1 MKDKALLLF
10 QFGPVQGFIAQAETA
25 QDLWAGSDL
34 LSRLTEA
41 ALGALPGDAE
51 VVFPATRKGPGLPNR
66 VLAFVPRETAA
77 ETARSMAEALRAAL
91 RGMAK
96 ETLDEHPEW
105 KCGGAFLRQ
114 VEAFPQTTWAILEDP
129 SGDMGRDYEAIG
141 ERMAARRN
149 TRTFDAWP
157 EEDEGQGK
165 DILSGKEAAL
175 DVEGDRPTWFGAMNL
190 IKRFRAA
197 QATFDDPRK
206 DKDSYVAVLMMDGDK
221 MGERLSGFK
230 TVEEHRKFSERLLG
244 FAPKAEACIKE
255 TCEDKGVPI
264 YVGGDDVLAVLPAH
278 LAVACAKSLAN
289 LFKAT
294 TGKTASAGIAI
305 GHVSVPLQEL
315 VERARDAE
323 HRAKEGYG
331 RNAVALAIHK
341 RSGEI
346 QWWGSKWTY
355 EKDGKEWESC
365 GLKLFTAFAK
375 CDEKVAGRF
384 PYKLAALLRPY
395 GLKGPLPQ
403 ALDDVIL
410 AETAYTIGQTK
421 GMEGK
426 LEAEDLEV
434 FLKQEC
440 REHAEDF
447 LGLFLSVAFLWR
459 QEVE

>member
-1 MKDKALLLF
+1 M
-10 QFGPVQGFIAQAETA
+10 
-25 QDLWAGSDL
+25 
-34 LSRLTEA
+34 
-41 ALGALPGDAE
+41 
-51 VVFPATRKGPGLPNR
+51 
-66 VLAFVPRETAA
+66 
-77 ETARSMAEALRAAL
+77 
-91 RGMAK
+91 
-96 ETLDEHPEW
+96 
-105 KCGGAFLRQ
+105 
-114 VEAFPQTTWAILEDP
+114 
-129 SGDMGRDYEAIG
+129 
-141 ERMAARRN
+141 
-149 TRTFDAWP
+149 
-157 EEDEGQGK
+157 
-165 DILSGKEAAL
+165 
-175 DVEGDRPTWFGAMNL
+175 
-190 IKRFRAA
+190 
-197 QATFDDPRK
+197 
-206 DKDSYVAVLMMDGDK
+206 
-221 MGERLSGFK
+221 
-230 TVEEHRKFSERLLG
+230 
-244 FAPKAEACIKE
+244 
-255 TCEDKGVPI
+255 
-264 YVGGDDVLAVLPAH
+264 GGDDVLAVLPAH

-323 HRAKEGYG
+323 HCAKEEYD
-331 RNAVALAIHK
+331 RNALALAIHK

-365 GLKLFTAFAK
+365 GLRLFIDFAQ

-395 GLKGPLPQ
+395 GLKGTLPQ
-403 ALDDVIL
+403 ELADVIL

-426 LEAEDLEV
+426 LKAEDLEV